1 MCRKRI
7 SVWCRQATKNN
18 TVVNERLWEKIQAQ
32 FPELV
37 ESQNEGK
44 EEKDSEDCKLYFL

>member
-7 SVWCRQATKNN
+7 SVWCRQATKTN
-18 TVVNERLWEKIQAQ
+18 TIVNEILKERIQAQ

-37 ESQNEGK
+37 ESQSEGK
-44 EEKDSEDCKLYFL
+44 DVKDTEDCEY